1 MNAADVMTANVV
13 TIQADEHVINV
24 ARLLLDR
31 RISAVPVV
39 DADGK
44 LLGIVSEGD
53 LLRRVE
59 NDTER
64 KRDGWNWLF
73 ASRPG
78 LAAEYAKS
86 HARRAGDVMTRNVV
100 TVAGDV
106 PLSRIADLFEKHN
119 IKRVPVVRDGRVEG
133 IVSRADLLR
142 ALVQQA
148 NDGDTTESV
157 SDAELAERLTAEL
170 RAQKWVS
177 GGSAQFEVRNG
188 IVVLKGAVFSDA
200 QRTALRIAA
209 ESIPGVRGVEDET
222 VAEPARQGM

>member
-1 MNAADVMTANVV
+1 VMTAPVV
-13 TIQADEHVINV
+13 TIQADAHVIDV

-31 RISAVPVV
+31 HISAVPVV
-39 DADGK
+39 DGDGR

-73 ASRPG
+73 TRRPS

-106 PLSRIADLFEKHN
+106 PLSRICDLFEKHN
-119 IKRVPVVRDGRVEG
+119 IKRVPVVRDDRVVG

-142 ALVQQA
+142 ALVKQA
-148 NDGDTTESV
+148 HDDSPSAPV
-157 SDAELAERLTAEL
+157 SDAELAERLAAEL
-170 RAQKWVS
+170 RTQKWAS
-177 GGSAQFEVRNG
+177 SAAAQFEVKNG
-188 IVVLKGAVFSDA
+188 IVVLNGAVFSDA

-209 ESIPGVRGVEDET
+209 ESIPGVRGVQDET
-222 VAEPARQGM
+222 VTEPARQGM

>member
-1 MNAADVMTANVV
+1 MNAADVMTANVLTV
-13 TIQADEHVINV
+13 PATESVINV
-24 ARLLLDR
+24 ARLLIDR
-31 RISAVPVV
+31 HISAVPVV

-73 ASRPG
+73 TTRPS

-86 HARRAGDVMTRNVV
+86 HARHAGDVMTRNVV
-100 TVAGDV
+100 TVTGDV
-106 PLSRIADLFEKHN
+106 SLSRIADLFEKHN
-119 IKRVPVVRDGRVEG
+119 IKRVPVVRDGRVVG

-142 ALVQQA
+142 ALVSQA
-148 NDGDTTESV
+148 HDDAPAAPV
-157 SDAELAERLTAEL
+157 SDADLTARLTAEL
-170 RAQKWVS
+170 SAQKWAN
-177 GGSAQFEVRNG
+177 GAAAQFEVKNG
-188 IVVLKGAVFSDA
+188 IVVLKGSVFSDA
-200 QRTALRIAA
+200 QRTALRVAA
-209 ESIPGVRGVEDET
+209 ESIPGVRGVQDDT

>member
-64 KRDGWNWLF
+64 KRDGWNGLF

-119 IKRVPVVRDGRVEG
+119 IKRVPVVRDGRVVG

-148 NDGDTTESV
+148 NDATASEPV

-170 RAQKWVS
+170 RTQKWAS
-177 GGSAQFEVRNG
+177 SAAAQFEVKNG
-188 IVVLKGAVFSDA
+188 IVVLNGAVFSDA

-209 ESIPGVRGVEDET
+209 ESIPGVRGVQDET